1 MFCSRVGDQSSE
13 PIKSFLRAWI
23 QVSVHVIKFTFS
35 FSFFFS
41 FKVTTGGGLIK
52 YTVLIKYTGVI
63 KYTVRKP
70 ILSVEICEIKY
81 TVFVYIFLTK
91 KFFQQVLHKKSKK
104 NFFDFGGPDSVRAV
118 MGSLCAEKRVFL
130 T

>member
-1 MFCSRVGDQSSE
+1 MWPVFI
-13 PIKSFLRAWI
+13 PLF
-23 QVSVHVIKFTFS
+23 
-35 FSFFFS
+35 
-41 FKVTTGGGLIK
+41 VTTGGGLIK

-91 KFFQQVLHKKSKK
+91 NFFSASFAQKIEK
-104 NFFDFGGPDSVRAV
+104 NFF
-118 MGSLCAEKRVFL
+118 
-130 T
+130 